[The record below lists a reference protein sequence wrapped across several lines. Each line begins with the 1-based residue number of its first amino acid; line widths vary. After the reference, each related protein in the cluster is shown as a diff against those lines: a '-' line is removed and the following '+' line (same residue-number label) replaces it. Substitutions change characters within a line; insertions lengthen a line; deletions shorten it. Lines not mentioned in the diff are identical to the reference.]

1 MKKLKELWGN
11 NKVLIVLGIILI
23 ICLIAI
29 ITVTFSF
36 FLGGNKGVYGD
47 RLNGIDKHPVT
58 NNIKS
63 EYKTSLESEKSVTKV
78 SIDTKGKIIYIIINF
93 ASDTSLE
100 DAKNLAASSIEKL
113 NEDILSFYDIDFT
126 LKCEKSENSEGFTIL
141 GAKNVAGSGLIWN
154 NNTPLESEE
163 S

>member
-100 DAKNLAASSIEKL
+100 DARNLAASSIEKL

-163 S
+163 

>member
-29 ITVTFSF
+29 IIVTFSF

-63 EYKTSLESEKSVTKV
+63 ESVTNLESEKSVTKV
-78 SIDTKGKIIYIIINF
+78 SLDTKGKIIYIIINF

-100 DAKNLAASSIEKL
+100 DAKNLAASSLEKL

-141 GAKNVAGSGLIWN
+141 GAKNVAGSGLVWN

-163 S
+163 

>member
-36 FLGGNKGVYGD
+36 FLGGKKGVYGD
-47 RLNGIDKHPVT
+47 RLNDIDKHPVT

-163 S
+163 

>member
-141 GAKNVAGSGLIWN
+141 GAKNVGGSGLIWN
-154 NNTPLESEE
+154 NNTPLESEK
-163 S
+163 

>member
-47 RLNGIDKHPVT
+47 RLNDIDKHPVT

-63 EYKTSLESEKSVTKV
+63 EYKASLESEKSVTKV
-78 SIDTKGKIIYIIINF
+78 SLDTKGKIIYIIINF

-113 NEDILSFYDIDFT
+113 NEDILSFYDINFT

-141 GAKNVAGSGLIWN
+141 GAKNVGGSGLIWN

-163 S
+163 

>member
-113 NEDILSFYDIDFT
+113 NEDILSFYDISFT

-163 S
+163 

>member
-1 MKKLKELWGN
+1 MVQMVYIRLSFLFS
-11 NKVLIVLGIILI
+11 IILI

-163 S
+163 

>member
-100 DAKNLAASSIEKL
+100 DAKNLAASSLEKL

-163 S
+163 

>member
-63 EYKTSLESEKSVTKV
+63 EYKTGLESEKSVTKV

-163 S
+163 

>member
-93 ASDTSLE
+93 ESDTSLE

-163 S
+163 

>member
-29 ITVTFSF
+29 TIVTFSF
-36 FLGGNKGVYGD
+36 FLGGNKGVYGN

-58 NNIKS
+58 ETLKS
-63 EYKTSLESEKSVTKV
+63 EYKSSLESEKSVTKV
-78 SIDTKGKIIYIIINF
+78 SMDTKGKIIYIIINF

-100 DAKNLAASSIEKL
+100 DAKNLAASSLEKL
-113 NEDILSFYDIDFT
+113 NEDILSFYDISFT

-141 GAKNVAGSGLIWN
+141 GAKNVAGSGLVWN

-163 S
+163 

>member
-23 ICLIAI
+23 MCLIAI
-29 ITVTFSF
+29 IIVTFSF

-163 S
+163 

>member
-100 DAKNLAASSIEKL
+100 DAKNLAASSLEKL
-113 NEDILSFYDIDFT
+113 NEDILSFYDISFT

-163 S
+163 

>member
-58 NNIKS
+58 NNIKN

-163 S
+163 

>member
-100 DAKNLAASSIEKL
+100 DAKNLAASSLEKL

-141 GAKNVAGSGLIWN
+141 GAKNVAGSGLVWN

-163 S
+163 

>member
-36 FLGGNKGVYGD
+36 FLGGNRGVYGD

-113 NEDILSFYDIDFT
+113 NEDILSFYDINFT

-141 GAKNVAGSGLIWN
+141 GAKNVGGSVLIWN

-163 S
+163 

>member
-100 DAKNLAASSIEKL
+100 DAKNLAASSIKKL

-163 S
+163 

>member
-141 GAKNVAGSGLIWN
+141 GAKNVAGSGLIWS

-163 S
+163 

>member
-47 RLNGIDKHPVT
+47 RLSGIDKHPVT

-163 S
+163 

>member
-23 ICLIAI
+23 ICLTAI

-154 NNTPLESEE
+154 NNTPLESEK
-163 S
+163 

>member
-23 ICLIAI
+23 IWLIAI

-100 DAKNLAASSIEKL
+100 DAKNLAASSLEKL
-113 NEDILSFYDIDFT
+113 NEDILSFYDISFT

-163 S
+163 

>member
-163 S
+163 

>member
-29 ITVTFSF
+29 IIVTFSF
-36 FLGGNKGVYGD
+36 FLGGNKGVYGN

-58 NNIKS
+58 ETLKS
-63 EYKTSLESEKSVTKV
+63 EYKSSLESEKSVTKV
-78 SIDTKGKIIYIIINF
+78 SMDTKGKIIYIIISF

-100 DAKNLAASSIEKL
+100 DAKNLAASSLEKL
-113 NEDILSFYDIDFT
+113 NEDILSFYDISFT

-141 GAKNVAGSGLIWN
+141 GAKNVAGSGLVWN

-163 S
+163 

>member
-126 LKCEKSENSEGFTIL
+126 LKCEKSENSEEFTIL

-163 S
+163 

>member
-141 GAKNVAGSGLIWN
+141 GAKNVAGSGLFWN

-163 S
+163 

>member
-29 ITVTFSF
+29 IIVTFSF

-47 RLNGIDKHPVT
+47 RLKDIDKHPVT
-58 NNIKS
+58 ETLKS
-63 EYKTSLESEKSVTKV
+63 EYKANLESEKSVTKV
-78 SIDTKGKIIYIIINF
+78 SMDTKGKIIYIIIDF
-93 ASDTSLE
+93 ASDTSIE
-100 DAKNLAASSIEKL
+100 DAKNLAASSLEKL

-141 GAKNVAGSGLIWN
+141 GAKNVAGSGLVWN

-163 S
+163 

>member
-36 FLGGNKGVYGD
+36 FLGGNRGVYGD

-113 NEDILSFYDIDFT
+113 NEDILSFYDINFT

-141 GAKNVAGSGLIWN
+141 GAKNVGGSGLIWN
-154 NNTPLESEE
+154 NNTPLESEK
-163 S
+163 

>member
-47 RLNGIDKHPVT
+47 RLNGINKHPVT

-163 S
+163 

>member
-113 NEDILSFYDIDFT
+113 NEDILSFYDINFT

-141 GAKNVAGSGLIWN
+141 GAKNVGGSGLIWN

-163 S
+163 

>member
-126 LKCEKSENSEGFTIL
+126 LKCEKSENSEGFAIL

-163 S
+163 

>member
-100 DAKNLAASSIEKL
+100 DAKNLAASSIDKL

-163 S
+163 

>member
-11 NKVLIVLGIILI
+11 NKLLIVLGIILI

-100 DAKNLAASSIEKL
+100 DAKNLAASSLEKL

-141 GAKNVAGSGLIWN
+141 GAKNVAGSGLIWK

-163 S
+163 